1 MSDRAT
7 ETATEFTMDD
17 RETEESTGTL
27 GEMSHTNPYTGE
39 SFGDAMVYDRGPA
52 VAADGGAAGPGT
64 VDPDDE
70 ELNELAANLNA
81 LVGTVKGGLEET
93 ILVLNALKDQ
103 DLTQLFVG
111 LHLIHEVTSPQAF
124 GMLRERGIEVARPDL
139 TLATVDHIV
148 PTADQSRPYGDD
160 AAETMMSELEENVR
174 DAGIEFL
181 SPDTGEQGIVHV
193 VGPEQGLTQPG
204 KTIVCGD
211 SHTST
216 HGAFGALAFG
226 IGTSQIRD
234 VLATQ
239 TIAMDKQKVRR
250 IQVDGELGEG
260 CEAKDVI
267 LEIIRRLGT
276 EGGVGYVYE
285 YGGEAVEHLGMEG
298 RMSICNMSIEGGAR
312 AGYVNPDETTYEWLR
327 DTDYFQEHPEKFE
340 ELKPYWESIR
350 SDADAEYD
358 DVVRIDADD
367 LEPVV
372 TWGTTPGQG
381 VGITDPIPDPESL
394 PKDKQETARRAQEH
408 MRVEPGDTMEGYP
421 IDVAFLGSCT
431 NARLP
436 DLRRAANIVEGRQ
449 VHEDVRA
456 FVVPGSQ
463 RVQRAAEEE
472 GLKDIFEAAGFEW
485 RNAGCS
491 MCLGMNEDQLEG
503 DEACASSSNR
513 NFIGRQGSKDGR
525 TVLMNP
531 QMVAAAAIEGKVT
544 DVRNLPEVVRV

>member
-1 MSDRAT
+1 MS
-7 ETATEFTMDD
+7 E
-17 RETEESTGTL
+17 GTL
-27 GEMSHTNPYTGE
+27 
-39 SFGDAMVYDRGPA
+39 YDKVWDRHKVTTLPNG
-52 VAADGGAAGPGT
+52 
-64 VDPDDE
+64 
-70 ELNELAANLNA
+70 
-81 LVGTVKGGLEET
+81 
-93 ILVLNALKDQ
+93 Q
-103 DLTQLFVG
+103 DQLFVG

-124 GMLRERGIEVARPDL
+124 GMLQERGLEVARPDL
-139 TLATVDHIV
+139 THATVDHIV
-148 PTADQSRPYGDD
+148 PTANQDRPYADD
-160 AAETMMSELEENVR
+160 AAERMMAELEENVR
-174 DAGIEFL
+174 DAGIQF
-181 SPDTGEQGIVHV
+181 SDPTTGDQGIVHV
-193 VGPEQGLTQPG
+193 IGPEQGITQPG

-239 TIAMDKQKVRR
+239 TIAMEKQKVRK

-260 CEAKDVI
+260 VEAKDII

-285 YGGEAVEHLGMEG
+285 YAGEAIENLDMEG

-312 AGYVNPDETTYEWLR
+312 AGYVNPDETTYEWLEQ
-327 DTDYFQEHPEKFE
+327 TDYFQEHPEKFD

-350 SDADAEYD
+350 SDEDAEYD
-358 DVVRIDADD
+358 DVVRIDASELD
-367 LEPVV
+367 PVV

-381 VGITDPIPDPESL
+381 IGIHDPIPAPEDL
-394 PKDKQETARRAQEH
+394 AEDKQDTARRAQDH
-408 MRVEPGDTMEGYP
+408 MRVEPGETMEGYD

-436 DLRRAANIVEGRQ
+436 DLRRAARIVKGRE
-449 VHEDVRA
+449 VDDDVRA
-456 FVVPGSQ
+456 MVVPGSQ
-463 RVQRAAEEE
+463 RVQRQAEEE
-472 GLKDIFEAAGFEW
+472 GLKDVFEEAGFDW

-513 NFIGRQGSKDGR
+513 NFVGRQGSKDGR

-531 QMVAAAAIEGKVT
+531 RMVAAAAITGEVS
-544 DVRNLPEVVRV
+544 DVRDLEEVQVA

>member
-1 MSDRAT
+1 MSQNTLYDKVWDRHKVT
-7 ETATEFTMDD
+7 
-17 RETEESTGTL
+17 TL
-27 GEMSHTNPYTGE
+27 PNG
-39 SFGDAMVYDRGPA
+39 
-52 VAADGGAAGPGT
+52 
-64 VDPDDE
+64 
-70 ELNELAANLNA
+70 
-81 LVGTVKGGLEET
+81 
-93 ILVLNALKDQ
+93 Q
-103 DLTQLFVG
+103 DQLFVG

-124 GMLRERGIEVARPDL
+124 GMLKERGLEVARPDL
-139 TLATVDHIV
+139 THATVDHIV
-148 PTADQSRPYGDD
+148 PTGNQDRPYAED
-160 AAETMMSELEENVR
+160 AAENMMAELEENVR
-174 DAGIEFL
+174 DAGIQF
-181 SPDTGEQGIVHV
+181 SDPTTGDQGIVHV
-193 VGPEQGLTQPG
+193 IGPEQGITQPG

-239 TIAMDKQKVRR
+239 TIAMEKQKVRK

-260 CEAKDVI
+260 VEAKDII

-285 YGGEAVEHLGMEG
+285 YAGEAIENLGMEG

-312 AGYVNPDETTYEWLR
+312 AGYVNPDETTYEWLKE
-327 DTDYFQEHPEKFE
+327 TDYFQDDPEKFD

-350 SDADAEYD
+350 SDDDAEYD
-358 DVVRIDADD
+358 DVVHIDASELD
-367 LEPVV
+367 PVV

-381 VGITDPIPDPESL
+381 IGIHDPIPAPEEL
-394 PKDKQETARRAQEH
+394 ADGKQDTARRAQEH
-408 MRVEPGDTMEGYP
+408 MRVEPGETMEGYD

-436 DLRRAANIVEGRQ
+436 DLRRAARIVEGRE
-449 VHEDVRA
+449 VADDVRA
-456 FVVPGSQ
+456 MVVPGSQ
-463 RVQRAAEEE
+463 RVQKTAEEE
-472 GLKDIFEAAGFEW
+472 GLKDIFEAAGFDW

-513 NFIGRQGSKDGR
+513 NFVGRQGSKDGR

-531 QMVAAAAIEGKVT
+531 RMVAAAAITGEVS
-544 DVRNLPEVVRV
+544 DVRELEEVTTA

>member
-1 MSDRAT
+1 MSK
-7 ETATEFTMDD
+7 
-17 RETEESTGTL
+17 GTL
-27 GEMSHTNPYTGE
+27 YDKVWENHKVTELPTG
-39 SFGDAMVYDRGPA
+39 
-52 VAADGGAAGPGT
+52 
-64 VDPDDE
+64 
-70 ELNELAANLNA
+70 
-81 LVGTVKGGLEET
+81 
-93 ILVLNALKDQ
+93 Q
-103 DLTQLFVG
+103 DQLFVG

-124 GMLRERGIEVARPDL
+124 GMLEERDLDVAFPKL
-139 TLATVDHIV
+139 THATVDHIV
-148 PTADQSRPYGDD
+148 PTADQSRPYKED
-160 AAETMMSELEENVR
+160 AAEEMMAELEQNVR
-174 DAGIEFL
+174 DAGIDF
-181 SPDTGEQGIVHV
+181 SDPTTGDQGIVHV
-193 VGPEQGLTQPG
+193 IGPEQGITQPG

-234 VLATQ
+234 VLATG
-239 TIAMDKQKVRR
+239 TVAMEKQKVRK
-250 IQVDGELGEG
+250 IEITGELQEG
-260 CEAKDVI
+260 VEAKDII

-285 YGGEAVEHLGMEG
+285 YAGEAIENLDMEG

-312 AGYVNPDETTYEWLR
+312 AGYVNPDETTYEWLEQ
-327 DTDYFQEHPEKFE
+327 TDYFQENPEKFD

-350 SDADAEYD
+350 SDDDAEYD
-358 DVVRIDADD
+358 DVVTIDGSS

-381 VGITDPIPDPESL
+381 IGITDPIPSPEEL
-394 PKDKQETARRAQEH
+394 PEEKQDTARRAQEH
-408 MRVEPGDTMEGYP
+408 MRVEPGETMEGYD

-436 DLRRAANIVEGRQ
+436 DLRRAARIVKGRQ
-449 VHEDVRA
+449 VDDDVRA
-456 FVVPGSQ
+456 MVVPGSQ
-463 RVQRAAEEE
+463 RVQRKAKEE
-472 GLKDIFEAAGFEW
+472 GLKDIFEEAGFEW

-531 QMVAAAAIEGKVT
+531 RMVAAAAITGEVS
-544 DVRNLPEVVRV
+544 DVRDLKEVNLA

>member
-1 MSDRAT
+1 MSK
-7 ETATEFTMDD
+7 
-17 RETEESTGTL
+17 GTL
-27 GEMSHTNPYTGE
+27 YDKVWDRHKVTRLPTG
-39 SFGDAMVYDRGPA
+39 
-52 VAADGGAAGPGT
+52 
-64 VDPDDE
+64 
-70 ELNELAANLNA
+70 
-81 LVGTVKGGLEET
+81 
-93 ILVLNALKDQ
+93 Q
-103 DLTQLFVG
+103 DQLFVG

-124 GMLRERGIEVARPDL
+124 GMLRERDLEVAFPKL
-139 TLATVDHIV
+139 THATVDHIV
-148 PTADQSRPYGDD
+148 PTADQSRPYKED
-160 AAETMMSELEENVR
+160 AAEEMMAELEENVR
-174 DAGIEFL
+174 EAGIEF
-181 SPDTGEQGIVHV
+181 SDPTTGDQGIVHV
-193 VGPEQGLTQPG
+193 IGPEQGITQPG

-234 VLATQ
+234 VLATG
-239 TIAMDKQKVRR
+239 TVAMEKQKVRK
-250 IQVDGELGEG
+250 IQIDGELGDG
-260 CEAKDVI
+260 VEAKDVI

-285 YGGEAVEHLGMEG
+285 YAGEAIERLGMEG

-312 AGYVNPDETTYEWLR
+312 AGYVNPDETTYEWMKE
-327 DTDYFQEHPEKFE
+327 TDYFQENPEKFD

-358 DVVRIDADD
+358 DVVHIDANE

-381 VGITDPIPDPESL
+381 VGISDPIPEPESL
-394 PKDKQETARRAQEH
+394 PKEKQDTARRAQEH
-408 MRVEPGDTMEGYP
+408 MRVEPGETMEGYD

-436 DLRRAANIVEGRQ
+436 DLRRAARIVEGRQ
-449 VHEDVRA
+449 VDDDVRA
-456 FVVPGSQ
+456 MVVPGSQ
-463 RVQRAAEEE
+463 RVQRTAEEE
-472 GLKDIFEAAGFEW
+472 GLKDTFEEAGFEW

-513 NFIGRQGSKDGR
+513 NFVGRQGSKDGR
-525 TVLMNP
+525 TVLMSP
-531 QMVAAAAIEGKVT
+531 RMVAAAAINGEVS
-544 DVRNLPEVVRV
+544 DVRDLKEVNLA

>member
-1 MSDRAT
+1 MSK
-7 ETATEFTMDD
+7 
-17 RETEESTGTL
+17 GTL
-27 GEMSHTNPYTGE
+27 YDKVWDRHKVTRLPTG
-39 SFGDAMVYDRGPA
+39 
-52 VAADGGAAGPGT
+52 
-64 VDPDDE
+64 
-70 ELNELAANLNA
+70 
-81 LVGTVKGGLEET
+81 
-93 ILVLNALKDQ
+93 Q
-103 DLTQLFVG
+103 DQLFVG

-124 GMLRERGIEVARPDL
+124 GMLRERDLEVAFPKL
-139 TLATVDHIV
+139 THATVDHIV
-148 PTADQSRPYGDD
+148 PTADQSRPYKED
-160 AAETMMSELEENVR
+160 AAEEMMAELEENVR
-174 DAGIEFL
+174 EAGIEF
-181 SPDTGEQGIVHV
+181 SDPTTGDQGIVHV
-193 VGPEQGLTQPG
+193 IGPEQGITQPG

-234 VLATQ
+234 VLATG
-239 TIAMDKQKVRR
+239 TVAMEKQKVRK
-250 IQVDGELGEG
+250 IQIDGELGDG
-260 CEAKDVI
+260 VEAKDVI

-285 YGGEAVEHLGMEG
+285 YAGEAIESLGMEG

-312 AGYVNPDETTYEWLR
+312 AGYVNPDETTYEWMKE
-327 DTDYFQEHPEKFE
+327 TDYFQENPEKFD

-358 DVVRIDADD
+358 DVVHIDANE

-381 VGITDPIPDPESL
+381 VGISDPIPEPESL
-394 PKDKQETARRAQEH
+394 PKEKQDTARRAQEH
-408 MRVEPGDTMEGYP
+408 MRVEPGETMEGYD

-436 DLRRAANIVEGRQ
+436 DLRRAARIVEGRQ
-449 VHEDVRA
+449 VDDDVRA
-456 FVVPGSQ
+456 MVVPGSH
-463 RVQRAAEEE
+463 RVQRTAEEE
-472 GLKDIFEAAGFEW
+472 GLKDTFEEAGFEW

-513 NFIGRQGSKDGR
+513 NFVGRQGSKDGR
-525 TVLMNP
+525 TVLMSP
-531 QMVAAAAIEGKVT
+531 RMVAAAAINGEVS
-544 DVRNLPEVVRV
+544 DVRDLKEVNLA

>member
-1 MSDRAT
+1 MSK
-7 ETATEFTMDD
+7 
-17 RETEESTGTL
+17 GTL
-27 GEMSHTNPYTGE
+27 YDKVWEEHKVTELPTG
-39 SFGDAMVYDRGPA
+39 
-52 VAADGGAAGPGT
+52 
-64 VDPDDE
+64 
-70 ELNELAANLNA
+70 
-81 LVGTVKGGLEET
+81 
-93 ILVLNALKDQ
+93 Q
-103 DLTQLFVG
+103 DQLFVG

-124 GMLRERGIEVARPDL
+124 GMLQERGLEVAYPEL
-139 TLATVDHIV
+139 THATVDHIV
-148 PTADQSRPYGDD
+148 PTADQSRPYNED
-160 AAETMMSELEENVR
+160 AAEEMMAELEENVR
-174 DAGIEFL
+174 NAGIEF
-181 SPDTGEQGIVHV
+181 SDPTTGDQGIVHV
-193 VGPEQGLTQPG
+193 IGPEQGITQPG

-239 TIAMDKQKVRR
+239 TIAMEKQKVRK
-250 IQVDGELGEG
+250 IEVEGELGEG
-260 CEAKDVI
+260 VEAKDII

-285 YGGEAVEHLGMEG
+285 YAGDVIENLGMEG

-312 AGYVNPDETTYEWLR
+312 AGYVNPDETTYEWLEG
-327 DTDYFQEHPEKFE
+327 TDYFQENPGEFEK
-340 ELKPYWESIR
+340 LKPYWESIR
-350 SDADAEYD
+350 SDEDAEYD
-358 DVVRIDADD
+358 DIVTIDANELD
-367 LEPVV
+367 PVV

-381 VGITDPIPDPESL
+381 VGINDPIPAPEEL
-394 PKDKQETARRAQEH
+394 ADDKQNTAKRAQKH
-408 MRVEPGDTMEGYP
+408 MRVEPGETMEGYD

-436 DLRRAANIVEGRQ
+436 DLRRAAGIVKGHE

-456 FVVPGSQ
+456 MVVPGSQ
-463 RVQRAAEEE
+463 RVQKQAEEE
-472 GLKDIFEAAGFEW
+472 GLKDVFEEAGFEW

-513 NFIGRQGSKDGR
+513 NFVGRQGSKDGR

-531 QMVAAAAIEGKVT
+531 RMVATAAITGEVS
-544 DVRNLPEVVRV
+544 DVRDLKEVTTA

>member
-1 MSDRAT
+1 MS
-7 ETATEFTMDD
+7 E
-17 RETEESTGTL
+17 GTL
-27 GEMSHTNPYTGE
+27 
-39 SFGDAMVYDRGPA
+39 YDKVWENHKVTTLPNG
-52 VAADGGAAGPGT
+52 
-64 VDPDDE
+64 
-70 ELNELAANLNA
+70 
-81 LVGTVKGGLEET
+81 
-93 ILVLNALKDQ
+93 Q
-103 DLTQLFVG
+103 DQLFVG

-124 GMLRERGIEVARPDL
+124 GMLQERDLEVARPDL

-148 PTADQSRPYGDD
+148 PTADQSRPYSDD
-160 AAETMMSELEENVR
+160 AAERMMSELEENVR
-174 DAGIEFL
+174 DADINFL
-181 SPDTGEQGIVHV
+181 SPDTGDQGIVHV
-193 VGPEQGLTQPG
+193 IGPEQGLTQPG

-239 TIAMDKQKVRR
+239 TIAMDKQKVRK
-250 IQVDGELGEG
+250 IEVTGELQEG
-260 CEAKDVI
+260 VEAKDII
-267 LEIIRRLGT
+267 LETIRRLGT

-285 YGGEAVEHLGMEG
+285 YAGETIENLGMEG

-312 AGYVNPDETTYEWLR
+312 AGYVNPDETTYEWLEE
-327 DTDYFQEHPEKFE
+327 TDYFQDNPEKFE

-350 SDADAEYD
+350 SDDDAEYD
-358 DVVRIDADD
+358 DVVQIDADE
-367 LEPVV
+367 LEPTV

-381 VGITDPIPDPESL
+381 VGITDPIPEPESL
-394 PKDKQETARRAQEH
+394 PEEKQETAKRAQEH
-408 MRVEPGDTMEGYP
+408 MRVEPGDTMEGYD

-436 DLRRAANIVEGRQ
+436 DLRRGAEIVKGRE
-449 VHEDVRA
+449 VPDDVRA

-463 RVQRAAEEE
+463 RVQKAAEEE
-472 GLKDIFEAAGFEW
+472 GLKEVFEEAGFDW

-531 QMVAAAAIEGKVT
+531 QMVAAAAVTGEVT
-544 DVRNLPEVVRV
+544 DVREMEEVISV

>member
-1 MSDRAT
+1 MS
-7 ETATEFTMDD
+7 E
-17 RETEESTGTL
+17 GTL
-27 GEMSHTNPYTGE
+27 
-39 SFGDAMVYDRGPA
+39 YDKVWDRHKVTTLPNG
-52 VAADGGAAGPGT
+52 
-64 VDPDDE
+64 
-70 ELNELAANLNA
+70 
-81 LVGTVKGGLEET
+81 
-93 ILVLNALKDQ
+93 Q
-103 DLTQLFVG
+103 DQLFVG

-124 GMLRERGIEVARPDL
+124 GMLQERDMEVARPDL

-148 PTADQSRPYGDD
+148 PTADQSRPYADD
-160 AAETMMSELEENVR
+160 AAEEMMSELEQNVR

-181 SPDTGEQGIVHV
+181 SPDTGDQGIVHV

-239 TIAMDKQKVRR
+239 TIAMDKQQVRK
-250 IQVDGELGEG
+250 IEVTGDLQDGV
-260 CEAKDVI
+260 EAKDVI

-285 YGGEAVEHLGMEG
+285 YAGEAIANLGMEG

-312 AGYVNPDETTYEWLR
+312 AGYVNPDETTFDWLAG
-327 DTDYFQEHPEKFE
+327 TDYFQDDPEEFDR
-340 ELKPYWESIR
+340 LKPYWESIR
-350 SDADAEYD
+350 SDDDAEYD
-358 DVVRIDADD
+358 DVVTIDGSS

-381 VGITDPIPDPESL
+381 VGITDPIPAPEDL
-394 PKDKQETARRAQEH
+394 PEDKQDTARRAQDH
-408 MRVEPGDTMEGYP
+408 MRVEPGDTMVGYP

-436 DLRRAANIVEGRQ
+436 DLRRGANIVEGRQ
-449 VHEDVRA
+449 VHDDVRA
-456 FVVPGSQ
+456 MVVPGSQ
-463 RVQRAAEEE
+463 RVQKAAEKE
-472 GLKDIFEAAGFEW
+472 GLKEVFENAGFDW

-513 NFIGRQGSKDGR
+513 NFVGRQGSKDGR

-531 QMVAAAAIEGKVT
+531 QMVAAAAVEGEVT
-544 DVRNLPEVVRV
+544 DVRELEEVVSV

>member
-1 MSDRAT
+1 MS
-7 ETATEFTMDD
+7 
-17 RETEESTGTL
+17 SGTL
-27 GEMSHTNPYTGE
+27 
-39 SFGDAMVYDRGPA
+39 YDKVWDRHKVTTLPNG
-52 VAADGGAAGPGT
+52 
-64 VDPDDE
+64 
-70 ELNELAANLNA
+70 
-81 LVGTVKGGLEET
+81 
-93 ILVLNALKDQ
+93 Q
-103 DLTQLFVG
+103 DQLFVG

-124 GMLRERGIEVARPDL
+124 GMLKERGLDVARPDL
-139 TLATVDHIV
+139 THATVDHIV
-148 PTADQSRPYGDD
+148 PTANQDRPYSDD
-160 AAETMMSELEENVR
+160 AAETMMAELEENVR
-174 DAGIEFL
+174 DAGIQF
-181 SPDTGEQGIVHV
+181 SDPTTGDQGIVHV
-193 VGPEQGLTQPG
+193 IGPEQGITQPG

-239 TIAMDKQKVRR
+239 TIAMEKQKVRK
-250 IQVDGELGEG
+250 IEVTGELDEG
-260 CEAKDVI
+260 VEAKDII

-285 YGGEAVEHLGMEG
+285 YAGETIENLDMEG

-312 AGYVNPDETTYEWLR
+312 AGYVNPDETTYEWLKE
-327 DTDYFQEHPEKFE
+327 TDYFQEHPEKFE

-350 SDADAEYD
+350 SDDDAEYD
-358 DVVRIDADD
+358 DVVEIDAGELD
-367 LEPVV
+367 PVV

-381 VGITDPIPDPESL
+381 IGIDDPIPEPESL
-394 PKDKQETARRAQEH
+394 ADDKVDTARRAQEH
-408 MRVEPGDTMEGYP
+408 MRVEPGETMEGYD

-436 DLRRAANIVEGRQ
+436 DLRRAARIVKGRE
-449 VHEDVRA
+449 VADDVRA

-472 GLKDIFEAAGFEW
+472 GLKDIFEDAGFEW

-513 NFIGRQGSKDGR
+513 NFVGRQGSKDGR

-531 QMVAAAAIEGKVT
+531 RMVAAAAITGEVS
-544 DVRNLPEVVRV
+544 DVRDLEEVALA

>member
-1 MSDRAT
+1 MS
-7 ETATEFTMDD
+7 
-17 RETEESTGTL
+17 SGTL
-27 GEMSHTNPYTGE
+27 
-39 SFGDAMVYDRGPA
+39 YDKVWDRHKVTTLPNG
-52 VAADGGAAGPGT
+52 
-64 VDPDDE
+64 
-70 ELNELAANLNA
+70 
-81 LVGTVKGGLEET
+81 
-93 ILVLNALKDQ
+93 Q
-103 DLTQLFVG
+103 DQLFVG

-124 GMLRERGIEVARPDL
+124 GMLRERDIEVARPDL

-148 PTADQSRPYGDD
+148 PTADQSRPYADD
-160 AAETMMSELEENVR
+160 AAENMMSELEENVR

-181 SPDTGEQGIVHV
+181 DPTTGDQGIVHV
-193 VGPEQGLTQPG
+193 VGPEQGITQPG

-239 TIAMDKQKVRR
+239 TIAMEKQKVRK
-250 IQVDGELGEG
+250 IQVDGELGDG
-260 CEAKDVI
+260 VEAKDVI

-285 YGGEAVEHLGMEG
+285 YAGEAIENLDMEG

-312 AGYVNPDETTYEWLR
+312 AGYVNPDETTFEWMEE
-327 DTDYFQEHPEKFE
+327 TDYFQENPEAFE
-340 ELKPYWESIR
+340 DLKPYWESIR
-350 SDADAEYD
+350 TDEDAEYD
-358 DVVRIDADD
+358 DVVHIDASELD
-367 LEPVV
+367 PVV

-381 VGITDPIPDPESL
+381 VGIHDPIPAPEDL
-394 PKDKQETARRAQEH
+394 AADKQDTARRAQKH
-408 MRVEPGDTMEGYP
+408 MRVEPGETMEGYD

-431 NARLP
+431 NARMP
-436 DLRRAANIVEGRQ
+436 DLRRAARIVEGRQ
-449 VHEDVRA
+449 VADDVRA

-463 RVQRAAEEE
+463 RVQKTAEEE
-472 GLKDIFEAAGFEW
+472 GLADVFREAGFDW

-513 NFIGRQGSKDGR
+513 NFVGRQGSKDGR

-531 QMVAAAAIEGKVT
+531 RMVAAAAITGEVT
-544 DVRNLPEVVRV
+544 DVRDLEEAEVTA

>member
-1 MSDRAT
+1 MSQ
-7 ETATEFTMDD
+7 
-17 RETEESTGTL
+17 GTL
-27 GEMSHTNPYTGE
+27 
-39 SFGDAMVYDRGPA
+39 YDKVWDRHRVTTLPNG
-52 VAADGGAAGPGT
+52 
-64 VDPDDE
+64 
-70 ELNELAANLNA
+70 
-81 LVGTVKGGLEET
+81 
-93 ILVLNALKDQ
+93 Q
-103 DLTQLFVG
+103 DQLFVG

-124 GMLRERGIEVARPDL
+124 GMLQERGLDVARPDL
-139 TLATVDHIV
+139 THATVDHIV
-148 PTADQSRPYGDD
+148 PTASQDRPYSDD
-160 AAETMMSELEENVR
+160 AAERMMAELEENVR
-174 DAGIEFL
+174 DAGIEF
-181 SPDTGEQGIVHV
+181 SDPTTGDQGIVHV
-193 VGPEQGLTQPG
+193 IGPEQGITQPG

-239 TIAMDKQKVRR
+239 TIAMEKQKVRK
-250 IQVDGELGEG
+250 IQVDGELGDG
-260 CEAKDVI
+260 VEAKDVI

-285 YGGEAVEHLGMEG
+285 YAGEAIEDLGMEG

-312 AGYVNPDETTYEWLR
+312 AGYVNPDETTYEWMQE
-327 DTDYFQEHPEKFE
+327 TDYFQEHPEKFD

-350 SDADAEYD
+350 SDGDAEYD
-358 DVVRIDADD
+358 DVVHIDANE

-381 VGITDPIPDPESL
+381 VGIHDPIPEPGDLPE
-394 PKDKQETARRAQEH
+394 DKQDTARRAQKH
-408 MRVEPGDTMEGYP
+408 MRVEPGETMEGYD

-436 DLRRAANIVEGRQ
+436 DLRRAARVVKG
-449 VHEDVRA
+449 HEVADDVRA

-463 RVQRAAEEE
+463 RVQRVAEEE
-472 GLKDIFEAAGFEW
+472 GLADVFREAGFDW

-513 NFIGRQGSKDGR
+513 NFVGRQGSKDGR

-531 QMVAAAAIEGKVT
+531 RMVAAAAVTGEVT
-544 DVRNLPEVVRV
+544 DVRDLEEAEVVAR

>member
-1 MSDRAT
+1 MSER
-7 ETATEFTMDD
+7 
-17 RETEESTGTL
+17 TL
-27 GEMSHTNPYTGE
+27 
-39 SFGDAMVYDRGPA
+39 YDNVWENHKVTTLPNG
-52 VAADGGAAGPGT
+52 
-64 VDPDDE
+64 
-70 ELNELAANLNA
+70 
-81 LVGTVKGGLEET
+81 
-93 ILVLNALKDQ
+93 Q
-103 DLTQLFVG
+103 DQLFVG

-124 GMLRERGIEVARPDL
+124 GMLKERDLEVARPDL

-148 PTADQSRPYGDD
+148 PTADQSRPYSDD
-160 AAETMMSELEENVR
+160 AAEEMMAELEGNVR
-174 DAGIEFL
+174 DADIEFL
-181 SPDTGEQGIVHV
+181 SPETGDQGIVHV
-193 VGPEQGLTQPG
+193 IGPEQGLTQPG

-239 TIAMDKQKVRR
+239 TIAMEKRKVRQ

-260 CEAKDVI
+260 VEAKDII

-285 YGGEAVEHLGMEG
+285 YAGEAIENLGMEG

-312 AGYVNPDETTYEWLR
+312 AGYVNPDETTYEWLKE
-327 DTDYFQEHPEKFE
+327 TDYFQENPGKFE

-350 SDADAEYD
+350 SDEDAEYD
-358 DVVRIDADD
+358 DVVTIDANE

-381 VGITDPIPDPESL
+381 IGISEPIPAPEDL
-394 PKDKQETARRAQEH
+394 PEEKRETAKRAQEH
-408 MRVEPGDTMEGYP
+408 MRVEPGDTMEGYD

-436 DLRRAANIVEGRQ
+436 DLRRAAKIVEGRQ
-449 VHEDVRA
+449 VADGVRA

-463 RVQRAAEEE
+463 RVQNAAAEE
-472 GLKDIFEAAGFEW
+472 GLKEVFEAAGFEW

-513 NFIGRQGSKDGR
+513 NFKGRQGSKDGR

-531 QMVAAAAIEGKVT
+531 QMVAAAAVNGEVS
-544 DVRNLPEVVRV
+544 DVREMEEVVTV

>member
-1 MSDRAT
+1 MS
-7 ETATEFTMDD
+7 E
-17 RETEESTGTL
+17 GTL
-27 GEMSHTNPYTGE
+27 YDKVWDRHKVTTLPTG
-39 SFGDAMVYDRGPA
+39 
-52 VAADGGAAGPGT
+52 
-64 VDPDDE
+64 
-70 ELNELAANLNA
+70 
-81 LVGTVKGGLEET
+81 
-93 ILVLNALKDQ
+93 Q
-103 DLTQLFVG
+103 DQLFIG

-124 GMLRERGIEVARPDL
+124 GMLRERDLEVAYPEL
-139 TLATVDHIV
+139 THATVDHIV
-148 PTADQSRPYGDD
+148 PTADQSRPYEED
-160 AAETMMSELEENVR
+160 AAEEMMAELEENVR
-174 DAGIEFL
+174 EAGIEF
-181 SPDTGEQGIVHV
+181 SDPTTGDQGIVHV
-193 VGPEQGLTQPG
+193 IGPEQGLTQPG

-234 VLATQ
+234 VLATG
-239 TIAMDKQKVRR
+239 TVAMEKQKVRK

-260 CEAKDVI
+260 VEAKDII

-285 YGGEAVEHLGMEG
+285 YAGEAIESLGMEG

-312 AGYVNPDETTYEWLR
+312 AGYVNPDETTYEWLEE
-327 DTDYFQEHPEKFE
+327 TDYFQENPERFE

-350 SDADAEYD
+350 SDEDAEYD
-358 DVVRIDADD
+358 DIVRIDANE

-381 VGITDPIPDPESL
+381 IGITDPIPAPEDL
-394 PKDKQETARRAQEH
+394 PEDKQDTARRAQEH
-408 MRVEPGDTMEGYP
+408 MRVEPGDTMAGYD

-436 DLRRAANIVEGRQ
+436 DLRRAARIVEGRE
-449 VHEDVRA
+449 VHDDVRA
-456 FVVPGSQ
+456 MVVPGSQ
-463 RVQRAAEEE
+463 RVQKQAEEE
-472 GLKDIFEAAGFEW
+472 GLKDTFEEAGFEW

-531 QMVAAAAIEGKVT
+531 RMVAAAAIQGEVT
-544 DVRNLPEVVRV
+544 DVRELPEAEVTAR